1 MLSYICKNCGGEMSV
16 DGSGGLYCEFCGSK
30 HFFQDKEFEDYRVFR
45 KSLLNYFKGI
55 HDEKVD
61 GTGREDRL
69 WDHAEETGKVLADG
83 NDVTIRYLYSFND
96 DGVEGY
102 LTKSNA
108 IYIFP
113 KADKDKADKMLSGI
127 KSLEFPPADVKGLN
141 DCFPSFTGSYDL
153 DDGNR
158 MLAFKRPENLF
169 PLSMFG
175 SFTPEHVAW
184 IISRLEN
191 ICCVLD
197 YSNLVHGGISAD
209 SVWINPFSHHA
220 VLMGHWWSAGKKSV
234 ALLFGNSRKD
244 LSDLRKTAL
253 HILGNHKDETRE
265 PMLDFLNG
273 APSEDAFTD
282 FERWDNVIEKGLGG
296 RHFAK
301 MDVNL

>member
-1 MLSYICKNCGGEMSV
+1 MLSYKCKNCGGEMSV

-30 HFFQDKEFEDYRVFR
+30 HFFRDREFDEYRQFR

-55 HDEKVD
+55 HDEKVE

-102 LTKSNA
+102 LTKNTALFVFS
-108 IYIFP
+108 

-127 KSLEFPPADVKGLN
+127 KNLEFPPADVKGLD
-141 DCFPSFTGSYDL
+141 DCFPTFAGSYEL
-153 DDGNR
+153 KDGGG
-158 MLAFKRPENLF
+158 MLAFSRPENLF

-191 ICCVLD
+191 ICCVLE
-197 YSNLVHGGISAD
+197 YSNLVHGGIGAD

-220 VLMGHWWSAGKKSV
+220 VLMGHWWSTEKKGIASLLGKDKND
-234 ALLFGNSRKD
+234 LKD
-244 LSDLRKTAL
+244 IRKTAL
-253 HILGNHKDETRE
+253 HILGNHEDEVPE
-265 PMLDFLNG
+265 LMSDFLNS
-273 APSEDAFTD
+273 APSDDAFAD
-282 FERWDNVIEKGLGG
+282 FEKWDNVIDKGFGG

-301 MDVNL
+301 MDVDI